1 MTRSGWWEGVRLV
14 AGRSLSDGLR
24 SRTLRIVTL
33 VMLAI
38 GLAVVYVP
46 RLLSDDQPTYTLATV
61 GTVPEPVQAHL
72 DAAGEAAGFGVEYL
86 AVVDEQAAESAVRNG
101 DATVALAGDTMYVR
115 TDAPGAFPVL
125 TTQAVIAQES
135 AALMLEAGLTPEQI
149 GALAAISPPEQVRV
163 GPVQDEGRAAVGF
176 IVGIVLY
183 MAIMF
188 SGQAIA
194 MNVGMEKSTRIA
206 EVLLAVLRP
215 SQILVGSVIG
225 IGLLTLGQLLA
236 LAIPI
241 LTAITLTDGLD
252 LPAVAAADI
261 GLGVTWFLIG
271 FLIYAFLFA
280 ATAALVDKMTDV
292 GSATMPVTVI
302 LVLSYIAA
310 VIMVPM
316 GPDSPLSTALSV
328 FPLTAPMAMPIRWA
342 SGGVPVWQL
351 AASMLLALA
360 TAVLLA
366 RLGSSVYQRALVVTG
381 RRVKLREVLQ
391 ERR

>member
-1 MTRSGWWEGVRLV
+1 
-14 AGRSLSDGLR
+14 
-24 SRTLRIVTL
+24 
-33 VMLAI
+33 
-38 GLAVVYVP
+38 
-46 RLLSDDQPTYTLATV
+46 
-61 GTVPEPVQAHL
+61 
-72 DAAGEAAGFGVEYL
+72 
-86 AVVDEQAAESAVRNG
+86 
-101 DATVALAGDTMYVR
+101 
-115 TDAPGAFPVL
+115 
-125 TTQAVIAQES
+125 
-135 AALMLEAGLTPEQI
+135 
-149 GALAAISPPEQVRV
+149 
-163 GPVQDEGRAAVGF
+163 
-176 IVGIVLY
+176 
-183 MAIMF
+183 
-188 SGQAIA
+188 
-194 MNVGMEKSTRIA
+194 
-206 EVLLAVLRP
+206 VLLAVLRP

-302 LVLSYIAA
+302 LVLSYITA

-316 GPDSPLSTALSV
+316 GPDSPLSTALSI

-342 SGGVPVWQL
+342 SGSVPVWQL
-351 AASMLLALA
+351 AATMLLALA

-381 RRVKLREVLQ
+381 RRLKLREVLQ